1 MTTFLIIIGSIA
13 LTAGLFGMPKTKAN
27 KSWKP
32 KKPKKKISWEDRLG
46 LGGDFWDYAS

>member
-1 MTTFLIIIGSIA
+1 MVEVLIIIGSIA
-13 LTAGLFGMPKTKAN
+13 LTALLFGIPKSKPEK

-32 KKPKKKISWEDRLG
+32 KKKKMSWEDRLG